1 MNPIARAVAG
11 VRTVT
16 ATIEDGAA
24 AKLLRLFFFIP
35 RTHMEDYK
43 FEVRRSQ
50 IHGKGLFA
58 LSRIPA
64 RRKIG
69 ELGGEVISQREARRR
84 AKRYHSIKIV
94 ELGDGTAI
102 DASVGGNHFKYVNHS
117 CSPNAYMRIAYGRLE
132 FYSLRAIR
140 AGEEL
145 TCNYGET
152 HHDGALACRCQSPQ
166 CQGYI

>member
-1 MNPIARAVAG
+1 LKMARQPNCCASSFLY
-11 VRTVT
+11 RWH
-16 ATIEDGAA
+16 EM
-24 AKLLRLFFFIP
+24 K
-35 RTHMEDYK
+35 DYT
-43 FEVRRSQ
+43 FEVRRSR

-58 LSRIPA
+58 LKSIPA

-69 ELGGEVISQREARRR
+69 ELCGEVISQREARKR
-84 AKRYHSIKIV
+84 AKQYHSIKIV

-102 DASVGGNHFKYVNHS
+102 DASVRGNHFKYVNHS

-152 HHDGALACRCQSPQ
+152 HHDGALACRCHSPQ